1 MKSAYILSPAAV
13 DDIDLAARSIIEFL
27 GDIAAAERFI
37 DNIYDAL
44 DCLAKNPNLG
54 HRRED
59 LTALPVFF
67 WNVLDRYAV
76 IYRKR
81 QPLEV
86 VRILPWKMEIAT
98 LPR

>member
-1 MKSAYILSPAAV
+1 MKSSYILSPAAV

-27 GDIAAAERFI
+27 GDIAAAEKFI
-37 DNIYDAL
+37 DNIHDAL
-44 DCLAKNPNLG
+44 DRLAKNPNLG

-67 WNVLDRYAV
+67 WNVLDRHAV

-81 QPLEV
+81 QPLEI
-86 VRILPWKMEIAT
+86 VRVLPWKREIST
-98 LPR
+98 LLG